1 MISKKQVKYLA
12 SLKQKKYRLLE
23 NKFIIEGKKL
33 VDEALQSDY
42 KIEQLICSHPFSVKE
57 PDYINRLSEVSNV
70 ETSGVEIL
78 NTKDFE
84 RICETMSPQGIA
96 AVVHIPRSKKAPV
109 KENSYICLEDISDP
123 GNMGTIIRT
132 CDWFGFEN
140 ILLSPGCAE
149 VYNPK
154 TIRAAMGSVFHLNI
168 ITPPDFYEF
177 LSEEEKTGRK
187 IFVSDLTG
195 ESIYKTNFTGLFAV
209 VLCNEA
215 SGPSPQ
221 LLRIANQSITIPRY
235 GNAESLNVAGAAA
248 IIISSIRQKI

>member
-1 MISKKQVKYLA
+1 MISKNQVKYLA
-12 SLKQKKYRLLE
+12 SLKQKKYRLQE
-23 NKFIIEGKKL
+23 NKFIVEGKKL

-57 PDYINRLSEVSNV
+57 PDYINRLN
-70 ETSGVEIL
+70 ETLNVEIL
-78 NTKDFE
+78 NTRDFE
-84 RICETMSPQGIA
+84 RICETTSPQGIA
-96 AVVHIPRSKKAPV
+96 AVVHIPRSKKAPA
-109 KENSYICLEDISDP
+109 KENSYICLENISDP
-123 GNMGTIIRT
+123 GNLGTIIRT

-140 ILLSPGCAE
+140 IWLSPGCAE

-168 ITPPDFYEF
+168 ITPPDFYKF

-187 IFVSDLTG
+187 IFISDLTG

-215 SGPSPQ
+215 AGPSPQ
-221 LLRIANQSITIPRY
+221 LLRIANHSITIPRY